1 VELKEKD
8 LTAWHE
14 AGHAVLAWCQ
24 KGMDPVHK
32 VSIVP
37 RGRALG
43 VTQLMPENEVYN
55 VGEHLLKARL
65 VMMMGGR
72 AAEKLIFNEFS
83 AGAEDD
89 IDRSTRLARRMVA
102 SWGMSEAIGP
112 VAFRQSEEHPFLG
125 KEMHTYREFS
135 EETARLIDIEV
146 QKIMHEAHASAIQL
160 LTQYRD
166 KLDSLAAA
174 LVEAENLERDEVAKI
189 LGPRPFDANGDS

>member
-1 VELKEKD
+1 
-8 LTAWHE
+8 
-14 AGHAVLAWCQ
+14 
-24 KGMDPVHK
+24 MDPVHK

-43 VTQLMPENEVYN
+43 VTQLMPEKEVYN

-72 AAEKLIFNEFS
+72 AAEKLVFNEVS

-102 SWGMSEAIGP
+102 SWGMSDAIGP
-112 VAFRQSEEHPFLG
+112 VSFRQSEEHPFLG

-146 QKIMHEAHASAIQL
+146 QKIMHDAHASAIQL

-166 KLDSLAAA
+166 KLDALAAA
-174 LVEAENLERDEVAKI
+174 LLEAENLERDEVANI
-189 LGPRPFDANGDS
+189 LGARPFETSGVK